1 MVKKNMRKKEK
12 FVKILDLSVSQV
24 LLSFINKE
32 LLPGTKISKDRF
44 WKGFNK
50 SVHELA
56 KKNKEL
62 IDTRE
67 KVQKSI
73 LKITMDG
80 FDTYNYQHSILFI
93 HQPQFDEAHRE
104 NAKKYKT
111 NTIKTGNEIL
121 GISQSDGIVGCT
133 YKDINTGWEQSFILS
148 TRHFISVL
156 KDGGKPM
163 LTAKEGRDILK
174 FSSAAEESAKKN
186 KTIELIY

>member
-1 MVKKNMRKKEK
+1 MRKKEK

-67 KVQKSI
+67 KIQKSI
-73 LKITMDG
+73 DSYHLEKKGKKINLNDYKNFLKKI
-80 FDTYNYQHSILFI
+80 NYL
-93 HQPQFDEAHRE
+93 
-104 NAKKYKT
+104 KKKWT
-111 NTIKTGNEIL
+111 
-121 GISQSDGIVGCT
+121 
-133 YKDINTGWEQSFILS
+133 
-148 TRHFISVL
+148 
-156 KDGGKPM
+156 
-163 LTAKEGRDILK
+163 K
-174 FSSAAEESAKKN
+174 F
-186 KTIELIY
+186 